1 MLFAMF
7 APFLVLAYFVK
18 AIVTNQEAR
27 RKDKTGTDR
36 EDNRNIPAV
45 NVSFYFAV
53 GKAAEITLLERVYVL
68 RGAERGHE
76 RFGAGELI
84 FHNYDLFSI

>member
-18 AIVTNQEAR
+18 AIGTNQEAR
-27 RKDKTGTDR
+27 RKDKSGADR

-45 NVSFYFAV
+45 SVSFHFAV
-53 GKAAEITLLERVYVL
+53 G
-68 RGAERGHE
+68 
-76 RFGAGELI
+76 
-84 FHNYDLFSI
+84 